1 MSKSVIAMLVLSIA
15 CLAGGCTEGPPR
27 NEGYAGEAT
36 ITVLTPGCE
45 AIAYSSPPPE
55 GAPTEYC
62 PPKTADG
69 PQVEVQVEVPLPKK

>member
-1 MSKSVIAMLVLSIA
+1 MRSPILAVIILSIA
-15 CLAGGCTEGPPR
+15 CFAGGCTEGPPR

-36 ITVLTPGCE
+36 VTGLPPGCE

-62 PPKTADG
+62 PPQTTDG
-69 PQVEVQVEVPLPKK
+69 PQV